1 MFAAFGGVWH
11 QFQLL
16 IFQALLYLHGITHDW
31 GMAIILL
38 TIAVRLALL
47 PLTWKQTKSMVEMQ
61 RVQPHLKALQVK
73 YKDDK
78 EKLQEE
84 TLKFYS
90 ENKVNPFGGCL
101 PLLLQMPVLFAL
113 YGVLGPG
120 KSGAP
125 GPLFAYLNPQS
136 VPPYTSTV
144 PPQIGSFYQIIPDI
158 LKTPQQIWD
167 THNYIV
173 FIPYILLVILFAI
186 SIWLPQALMPGDKQQ
201 KMIGGYMAIM
211 MLYFG
216 WVSPAAILLYWDVSS
231 VFGIAQQQITMS
243 VTKREGEKRDAE
255 LAADKASSKKK
266 SDDEVADRVSEKK
279 PANQGSKKS
288 KKS

>member
-1 MFAAFGGVWH
+1 VGDVWL
-11 QFQLL
+11 QFQQV
-16 IFQALLYLHGITHDW
+16 IFSALLYLQQNITHDW

-38 TIAVRLALL
+38 TLAIRVLLL

-61 RVQPHLKALQVK
+61 RIQPQIKALNEK

-90 ENKVNPFGGCL
+90 ENKVNPLGGCL
-101 PLLLQMPVLFAL
+101 PLLLQMPILFAL
-113 YGVLGPG
+113 YSVLGPG
-120 KSGAP
+120 KP
-125 GPLFAYLNPQS
+125 GHPGLMIAHLQNTGEVGKFFQLISNLSMTPKAMWAAGN
-136 VPPYTSTV
+136 
-144 PPQIGSFYQIIPDI
+144 IPA
-158 LKTPQQIWD
+158 
-167 THNYIV
+167 
-173 FIPYILLVILFAI
+173 FIPYILLVLLFAV

-216 WVSPAAILLYWDVSS
+216 WVSPAGVLLYWDVSS
-231 VFGIAQQQITMS
+231 IWGIVQQQITMS
-243 VTKREGEKRDAE
+243 ITNRQIEQGKDAVVAKAIAVAE
-255 LAADKASSKKK
+255 EAGISDKVDA
-266 SDDEVADRVSEKK
+266 KK
-279 PANQGSKKS
+279 PSNKSGKKS

>member
-1 MFAAFGGVWH
+1 VGEIWL
-11 QFQLL
+11 QFKEL
-16 IFQALLYLHGITHDW
+16 IFQALLYLRGFTGNW

-38 TIAVRLALL
+38 TIAIRLVLL

-61 RVQPHLKALQVK
+61 RVQPHLKALQEK

-101 PLLLQMPVLFAL
+101 PLLLQFPILIAL
-113 YGVLGPG
+113 YQVLGGTPG
-120 KSGAP
+120 KP
-125 GPLFAYLNPQS
+125 GIMMKYLS
-136 VPPYTSTV
+136 ERGEV
-144 PPQIGSFYQIIPDI
+144 GSFYQIIPNI
-158 LKTPQQIWD
+158 SLTPQQVWNS
-167 THNYIV
+167 HNYLMFV
-173 FIPYILLVILFAI
+173 PYILLVLLFAV

-201 KMIGGYMAIM
+201 KMIGGYMAIL

-216 WVSPAAILLYWDVSS
+216 WVSPAGVLLYWDVSS
-231 VFGIAQQQITMS
+231 IFGIAQQQLTMS
-243 VTKREGEKRDAE
+243 MTKKEIEAREAAT
-255 LAADKASSKKK
+255 AADKAAEKAKKK
-266 SDDEVADRVSEKK
+266 SGDVAPSEVADKR
-279 PANQGSKKS
+279 PANKGSKKS

>member
-1 MFAAFGGVWH
+1 VFAGFSSLWL
-11 QFQLL
+11 QFQEI
-16 IFQALLYLHGITHDW
+16 IFSALLYLYGVTNDW

-38 TIAVRLALL
+38 TLAIRLLLL

-61 RVQPHLKALQVK
+61 RVQPHLKALQAK

-101 PLLLQMPVLFAL
+101 PLLLQFPVLIAL
-113 YGVLGPG
+113 YSVLGPG
-120 KSGAP
+120 KAESP
-125 GPLFAYLNPQS
+125 GLMIKYLS
-136 VPPYTSTV
+136 EHG
-144 PPQIGSFYQIIPDI
+144 QIGSFYQIIPNI
-158 LKTPQQIWD
+158 SLTPKQVWATGD
-167 THNYIV
+167 YV
-173 FIPYILLVILFAI
+173 MFIPYILLVLLFAV

-201 KMIGGYMAIM
+201 KMIGGYMAIV

-216 WVSPAAILLYWDVSS
+216 WVSPAGVLLYWDVSS
-231 VFGIAQQQITMS
+231 IFGIIQQQITMS
-243 VTKREGEKRDAE
+243 VTKREVADREATA
-255 LAADKASSKKK
+255 AADKIAAKSKKK
-266 SDDEVADRVSEKK
+266 VGEAAPDELAEKK
-279 PANQGSKKS
+279 PANKSSKKS